1 MLHQFNTNQQ
11 CYKRILQL
19 DPVNIQGLHNLCVV
33 YVERGKLAQAQA
45 CLSHAH
51 QLAPTE
57 DYILKHLQI
66 VQTRIARLKSSAGM
80 EKEKEIA
87 FADFDPNEFGGGI
100 AIDINTIIMNNEKTL
115 IGAAAAAA
123 AAATASSTEKR
134 ETTNFGGSG
143 GGGGS
148 GFVAASVIPSATG
161 TSSFS
166 GSKKAQL
173 PPTAPQSSQI
183 AEPIFIESET
193 MSSKIHNDYHYRPSN
208 SGHSNGG
215 TPMSRNI
222 NSNFHYNRKVIKS
235 ISQQHVTSSRKARQQ
250 QLGTDLDDPSSG
262 MS

>member
-1 MLHQFNTNQQ
+1 MQCNTNQQ

-66 VQTRIARLKSSAGM
+66 VQTRITRLKSSAGM

-115 IGAAAAAA
+115 IGAAAQAAA
-123 AAATASSTEKR
+123 ASAEKR
-134 ETTNFGGSG
+134 ETTNF
-143 GGGGS
+143 GGGS

-250 QLGTDLDDPSSG
+250 LGTDLDDPSSG

>member
-1 MLHQFNTNQQ
+1 M
-11 CYKRILQL
+11 
-19 DPVNIQGLHNLCVV
+19 V

-51 QLAPTE
+51 QLAPSE

-87 FADFDPNEFGGGI
+87 FAEFDPMEFGGGI

-115 IGAAAAAA
+115 IGAAEAAAE
-123 AAATASSTEKR
+123 ASKKEKAK
-134 ETTNFGGSG
+134 NFGNSGSG
-143 GGGGS
+143 GGGG
-148 GFVAASVIPSATG
+148 FVAASVMPSATG

-166 GSKKAQL
+166 SSKKAQL

-193 MSSKIHNDYHYRPSN
+193 MSSRIHNDYHYRPSN
-208 SGHSNGG
+208 SNSNGG

-235 ISQQHVTSSRKARQQ
+235 IVNHQQHVPSSRKARQQ

>member
-1 MLHQFNTNQQ
+1 M
-11 CYKRILQL
+11 
-19 DPVNIQGLHNLCVV
+19 V

-51 QLAPTE
+51 QLAPNE

-66 VQTRIARLKSSAGM
+66 VQTRINRLRNSAGM

-87 FADFDPNEFGGGI
+87 FAEFDPNEFGGGV
-100 AIDINTIIMNNEKTL
+100 AIDINTIIMNNERTL
-115 IGAAAAAA
+115 MGAA
-123 AAATASSTEKR
+123 SSSSSPIVNNEKR
-134 ETTNFGGSG
+134 ESTNSDSSHSGSSSS
-143 GGGGS
+143 S
-148 GFVAASVIPSATG
+148 GFVAANVIPSATS

-166 GSKKAQL
+166 GSKKAQI
-173 PPTAPQSSQI
+173 PPTTTPQSSQI
-183 AEPIFIESET
+183 VEPIFIESET

-215 TPMSRNI
+215 TTMSRNI

-235 ISQQHVTSSRKARQQ
+235 ISQQHITSSRKARQQ

>member
-1 MLHQFNTNQQ
+1 M
-11 CYKRILQL
+11 
-19 DPVNIQGLHNLCVV
+19 V

-80 EKEKEIA
+80 VKEKEIA
-87 FADFDPNEFGGGI
+87 FAEFDPIEFGGGI
-100 AIDINTIIMNNEKTL
+100 AIDINTIIMNNERTL
-115 IGAAAAAA
+115 IDAAA
-123 AAATASSTEKR
+123 AAATSSEQQEPTKV
-134 ETTNFGGSG
+134 GSG
-143 GGGGS
+143 GG
-148 GFVAASVIPSATG
+148 FVAANVIPSATG

-193 MSSKIHNDYHYRPSN
+193 MSSKIHNDYNYRPSN

-215 TPMSRNI
+215 TTMSRNI

>member
-1 MLHQFNTNQQ
+1 M
-11 CYKRILQL
+11 
-19 DPVNIQGLHNLCVV
+19 V

-87 FADFDPNEFGGGI
+87 FAEFDPNEFGGGI
-100 AIDINTIIMNNEKTL
+100 AIDINTIIMNNERTL
-115 IGAAAAAA
+115 IGGAAAVVADG
-123 AAATASSTEKR
+123 EQR
-134 ETTNFGGSG
+134 EPTNVGS

-148 GFVAASVIPSATG
+148 GFVAANVIPSATG

-183 AEPIFIESET
+183 SEPIFIESET

-215 TPMSRNI
+215 TTMSRNI

-250 QLGTDLDDPSSG
+250 LGTDLDDPSSG